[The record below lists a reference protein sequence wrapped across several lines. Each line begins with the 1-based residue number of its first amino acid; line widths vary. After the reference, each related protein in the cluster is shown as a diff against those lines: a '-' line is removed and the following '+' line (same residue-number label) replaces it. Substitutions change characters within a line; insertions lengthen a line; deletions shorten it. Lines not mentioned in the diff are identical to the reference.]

1 MLHIDMRQSVNT
13 LLGVPCL
20 KFYLKNF
27 VIEEVTLFINAAGLG
42 ALLFSFSFSKV
53 LRINTFFYS

>member
-13 LLGVPCL
+13 LLGVLCL

-27 VIEEVTLFINAAGLG
+27 VIEEVTVFVNAAGLG
-42 ALLFSFSFSKV
+42 TLLSNF
-53 LRINTFFYS
+53 

>member
-42 ALLFSFSFSKV
+42 TLLFSF
-53 LRINTFFYS
+53 

>member
-13 LLGVPCL
+13 LLGVLYL

-42 ALLFSFSFSKV
+42 TLLFSF
-53 LRINTFFYS
+53 

>member
-13 LLGVPCL
+13 LLGVLCL

-27 VIEEVTLFINAAGLG
+27 VIEEVTLFINVVDWEHFCLVFDF
-42 ALLFSFSFSKV
+42 LKH
-53 LRINTFFYS
+53 LR

>member
-13 LLGVPCL
+13 LLGVSCL
-20 KFYLKNF
+20 KFYFKNF

-42 ALLFSFSFSKV
+42 ALLFSF
-53 LRINTFFYS
+53 